1 MLALSA
7 DQPVESTPAQT
18 PTSVRIFDRVEYD
31 DIHTVLLAEDDAAT
45 RTMLRRLLEN
55 DGFVVIDT
63 GSGGNVVEMAT
74 GLLPSVIVLDIKL
87 PERDG
92 WSILSELKAGPET
105 QSIPV
110 IVCTV
115 DPDEDRSAVL
125 GAALHLRKPFEAG
138 DLIAGVRKVLV
149 PVPERI
155 SS

>member
-1 MLALSA
+1 VAAS
-7 DQPVESTPAQT
+7 QPAEAAPTET

-45 RTMLRRLLEN
+45 RTMLRRVLEN
-55 DGFVVIDT
+55 NGFVVIDT

-92 WSILSELKAGPET
+92 WSILAELKAGPET
-105 QSIPV
+105 LSIPV

-138 DLIAGVRKVLV
+138 DLIAGVHNVLGL
-149 PVPERI
+149 VPERI